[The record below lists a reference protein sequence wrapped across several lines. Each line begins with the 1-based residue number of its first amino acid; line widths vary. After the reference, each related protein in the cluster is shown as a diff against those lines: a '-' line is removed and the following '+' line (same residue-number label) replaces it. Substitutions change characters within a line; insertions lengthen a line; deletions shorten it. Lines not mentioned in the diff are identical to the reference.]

1 MKNETPEQ
9 RTQRKAYWIAKATSH
24 MDTPKIRK
32 QASDQF
38 EAANPI
44 SSNEK

>member
-9 RTQRKAYWIAKATSH
+9 RAERKAQFIARATSH

-32 QASDQF
+32 QASDKW

-44 SSNEK
+44 SSN